1 MPQHAKNMT
10 AFVLAGGGS
19 LGAVQVGMLAA
30 FARRSI
36 VPDLVVGAS
45 VGAINAA
52 YYAAEPDNRG
62 VDRLK
67 RIWLQLRRTDVF
79 PFSPIASVLG
89 FFGRT
94 DHLIAPTPLRS
105 LIESELP
112 YQRLEDAR
120 LPCHV
125 VATDA
130 LEGTDVVL
138 SSGLAA
144 TALLASA
151 AIPGIFPP
159 VMLDGRFLLDGGVAN
174 NTPIS
179 TAIEM
184 GATRVIVFPTGISC
198 ALPAPPR
205 GAMALAMHALNL
217 LIMRQLVNDIER
229 FAGVADVIMVPPLC
243 PLATTSYDFSQSA
256 NLIHRAE
263 AATRLWL
270 RTDGLQGLGTPP
282 ALLPHSHEDQ
292 NNFLPEISVAIR

>member
-1 MPQHAKNMT
+1 LGAQTAEDQASAVTQHPKNMT

-30 FARRSI
+30 LVRRGI

-52 YYAAEPDNRG
+52 YYAAEPDDRG
-62 VDRLK
+62 VERLK
-67 RIWLQLRRTDVF
+67 RIWLKLRRTDVF
-79 PFSPIASVLG
+79 PFSPMASVLG
-89 FFGRT
+89 FFGKA
-94 DHLIAPTPLRS
+94 DHLVAAAPLRS

-112 YQRLEDAR
+112 YQRLEEAR
-120 LPCHV
+120 LPCYV

-138 SSGLAA
+138 SSGPAA

-151 AIPGIFPP
+151 AIPAVFPP
-159 VMLDGRFLLDGGVAN
+159 VMIEGRFLLDGGVAN

-179 TAIEM
+179 IAVKL
-184 GATRVIVFPTGISC
+184 GATRVIVLPTGTSC
-198 ALPAPPR
+198 ALQALPR
-205 GAMALAMHALNL
+205 GTIGLALHALNL

-229 FAGVADVIMVPPLC
+229 FSGVAEVVMVPPLC
-243 PLATTSYDFSQSA
+243 PLATTTYDFSKSA
-256 NLIHRAE
+256 DLIRRAE

-270 RTDGLQGLGTPP
+270 RTDGLDRLGASP
-282 ALLPHSHEDQ
+282 ALLPHHHDH
-292 NNFLPEISVAIR
+292 

>member
-1 MPQHAKNMT
+1 MKKT

-19 LGAVQVGMLAA
+19 LGAVQVGMLSAL
-30 FARRSI
+30 ARHGI
-36 VPDLVVGAS
+36 VPDLIVGAS

-52 YYAAEPDNRG
+52 YYAAEPDDRG
-62 VDRLK
+62 VERLK

-89 FFGRT
+89 FLGRT
-94 DHLIAPTPLRS
+94 DHLVGPAPLRK

-130 LEGTDVVL
+130 LQGVEVVL
-138 SSGLAA
+138 SSGHAA

-151 AIPGIFPP
+151 AIPAVFPP
-159 VMLDGRFLLDGGVAN
+159 VTLDERFLFDGGVAN

-179 TAIEM
+179 TAIQM
-184 GATRVIVFPTGISC
+184 GATRVIVLPTGISC
-198 ALPAPPR
+198 ALKAPPR

-217 LIMRQLVNDIER
+217 LIMRQLVGDIER
-229 FAGVADVIMVPPLC
+229 FAGVCEVVTVPPLC

-256 NLIHRAE
+256 DLIHRAE
-263 AATRLWL
+263 GATRLWL
-270 RTDGLQGLGTPP
+270 QTDGLHRLGMPP
-282 ALLPHSHEDQ
+282 ALLPHSHAD
-292 NNFLPEISVAIR
+292 

>member
-1 MPQHAKNMT
+1 MPQHGGKLT

-30 FARRSI
+30 LARRGI

-52 YYAAEPDNRG
+52 YYAAEPDERG
-62 VDRLK
+62 VERLK
-67 RIWLQLRRTDVF
+67 RIWLKLRRTDVF
-79 PFSPIASVLG
+79 PFSPLASILG
-89 FFGRT
+89 FFGKT

-112 YQRLEDAR
+112 YKHLEDAR

-138 SSGLAA
+138 SSGVAA

-151 AIPGIFPP
+151 AIPGVFPP
-159 VMLDGRFLLDGGVAN
+159 VMLNGRFLLDGGVAN

-179 TAIEM
+179 TAIKL
-184 GATRVIVFPTGISC
+184 GATRLIVLPTGISC
-198 ALPAPPR
+198 ALQAPPR
-205 GAMALAMHALNL
+205 SALALALHALNL
-217 LIMRQLVNDIER
+217 LIMRQLVHDIER
-229 FAGVADVIMVPPLC
+229 CAGVAEVVTVPPLC
-243 PLATTSYDFSQSA
+243 PIATNPYDFSQSA
-256 NLIHRAE
+256 DLIRRAE

-270 RTDGLQGLGTPP
+270 RTGGLHRLGAP
-282 ALLPHSHEDQ
+282 AALSPHRHRKD
-292 NNFLPEISVAIR
+292 